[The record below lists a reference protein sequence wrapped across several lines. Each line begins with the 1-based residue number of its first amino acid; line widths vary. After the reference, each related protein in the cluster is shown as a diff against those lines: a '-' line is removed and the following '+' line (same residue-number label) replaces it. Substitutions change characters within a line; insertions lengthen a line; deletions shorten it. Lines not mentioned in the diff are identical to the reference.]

1 VSWTFA
7 EAVTWGA
14 HAEAIERLR
23 GGAAH
28 PAREEVLELAG
39 LAAALQAAW
48 SALGDPE
55 REWLLTRK
63 IGGERPMPG
72 SRPVE
77 LEEYLELDDRVQ
89 AVSGS
94 LRAQEADKIRRAL
107 AALDDW
113 LLHAE

>member
-1 VSWTFA
+1 VSRTFA
-7 EAVTWGA
+7 EAVTWSA
-14 HAEAIERLR
+14 HAEAVERLR
-23 GGAAH
+23 GAAH

-48 SALGDPE
+48 SALGDSE

-63 IGGERPMPG
+63 IRDGRPMQRN
-72 SRPVE
+72 RPVE
-77 LEEYLELDDRVQ
+77 LAGYLELDERVQ

-94 LRAQEADKIRRAL
+94 LRTQESGKIRRAL

-113 LLHAE
+113 LLHTE